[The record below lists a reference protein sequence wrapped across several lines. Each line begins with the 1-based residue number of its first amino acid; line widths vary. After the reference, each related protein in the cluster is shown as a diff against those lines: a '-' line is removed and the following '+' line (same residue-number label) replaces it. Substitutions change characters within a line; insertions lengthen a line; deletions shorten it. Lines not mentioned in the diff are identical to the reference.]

1 MAILKRK
8 YANYIGYKCLAYLSI
23 SNKNHYFYCVK
34 IQASI
39 PPSENTIF
47 NSLTL
52 FKEDLNGILVTAYEQ
67 EPINNQLWEQNGSG
81 DFDFGYTLIITDD
94 LID

>member
-1 MAILKRK
+1 MP
-8 YANYIGYKCLAYLSI
+8 I
-23 SNKNHYFYCVK
+23 SNNNHYFFYVK

-52 FKEDLNGILVTAYEQ
+52 FKEDLNGILVTANEQ

-81 DFDFGYTLIITDD
+81 NFDFGYTLIITDD